1 MAHAGPLSA
10 GLSSSPNSLTQQA
23 PKASHEEGK
32 GGYDR
37 YPCSPSSRDA
47 VMLLVLLWPGELEY
61 GRAVPGW
68 AGGGRGPPGPPA
80 TPSVQC
86 FSRTPARSV
95 PET

>member
-68 AGGGRGPPGPPA
+68 AGGGAGATRATCHPIGPVLLQDASPFCA
-80 TPSVQC
+80 
-86 FSRTPARSV
+86 
-95 PET
+95 